1 MPKVIFNFK
10 ICDKSPAC
18 GGVEV
23 CPTGALYYD
32 DGIKFDETK
41 CVGCGAC
48 VKACPV
54 MAIHLAKTKQ
64 EELKIQSEIDADT
77 RKSEDLFVD
86 RYGADIVETQLTE
99 PNDILRLIKDTNG
112 ILAIELNNE
121 ELLHCLLNSVPT
133 KELFAG
139 YNVQHIKVFNPDD
152 SLLQNLTPE
161 SNELPALVFYK
172 GGKRLGAV
180 NGYFENSDT
189 EKSYLIKK
197 IKEILQ

>member
-32 DGIKFDETK
+32 DGIKFDESK

-48 VKACPV
+48 VGACPI
-54 MAIHLAKTKQ
+54 MAIHLAKTKA

-77 RKSEDLFVD
+77 RRSEDLFVD
-86 RYGADIVETQLTE
+86 RYGADVVETKLTE
-99 PNDILRLIKDTNG
+99 SDDVASEIKNSTG
-112 ILAIELNNE
+112 LLAIEVNDE
-121 ELLHCLLNSVPT
+121 ELLHCLLNSIPM

-139 YNVQHIKVFNPDD
+139 YDVKHIKVFNPSD
-152 SLLQNLTPE
+152 SLRRELNIE
-161 SNELPALVFYK
+161 STELPCLVFFK
-172 GGKRLGAV
+172 DGQNIGTIS
-180 NGYFENSDT
+180 GYFENAAT
-189 EKSYLIKK
+189 EKAYLIKK